1 MAQAGRIT
9 SIKRQAKRDDR
20 VSIYID
26 GKFVFSLHDSQL
38 VSSGLKIGKEL
49 SGQEINK
56 WKNESDFAKAYDKT
70 LNFVTIRPR
79 SQKEINDYLWRK
91 QVEESLKARIVER
104 LKERGYIDDEKF
116 AQLWVRSRSLAKPT
130 SRRKLELELRQKG
143 VSSEKIKEAL
153 SSSKDFDERTAL
165 QKIIAKKKKNYDDPQ
180 KLIAYL
186 ARQGF
191 GYDDIKH
198 ELSDQA

>member
-9 SIKRQAKRDDR
+9 SIKRQAKRADY

-26 GKFVFSLHDSQL
+26 DKFAFSLHDSQL
-38 VSSGLKIGKEL
+38 VTSGLRTGKQLTEP
-49 SGQEINK
+49 EINK
-56 WKNESDFAKAYDKT
+56 WQQESDFAKTYDKT

-79 SQKEINDYLWRK
+79 SQKEINDYLWRR
-91 QVEESLKARIVER
+91 QVEESLKTRIVER
-104 LKERGYIDDEKF
+104 LKERGYIDDKKF
-116 AQLWVRSRSLAKPT
+116 AQFWVRSRSLAKPT

-143 VSSEKIKEAL
+143 VSSENIKEAL
-153 SSSKDFDERTAL
+153 GLSKDYDEQAAL
-165 QKIIAKKKKNYDDPQ
+165 QKIISKKRKVYDDPQ

-191 GYDDIKH
+191 NYSDIKR
-198 ELSDQA
+198 ELSDQS